1 MAEARAQIKFFGRK
15 CGRKVKS
22 QLMADSTRTREVKL
36 WCALAIWAA
45 LLLTGVL
52 VGLHMGFGGWP
63 FAAAMAVCGVLL
75 ADLLLP
81 AAPRVSEQIF
91 VWCLGR
97 GALTVVV
104 PLGAFVIY
112 ALCVSRDWRAGI
124 FGSAYVLVPTLLLA
138 IKRWDGRPS
147 LLDYAAVL
155 IVWLPVEFHWMYHL
169 FPYPPPL
176 THTLTILLAVNAGL
190 ASFVFTREF
199 PGIGYAVDWR
209 RGFSSVIGV
218 SLALFTVIAI
228 PVGEAI
234 GFIHWDPSLSR
245 LRSLP
250 LFAVGIF
257 VFTAWPE
264 EFLFRGLLQN
274 LLARSF
280 RNQWLGLIVAAVIF
294 GLSHILHAPFPNWKY
309 VILATIAGIFYGL
322 AWMKTGSLLPGA
334 IVHGCVDVLWHLL
347 FR

>member
-1 MAEARAQIKFFGRK
+1 MADARAQIKFFGRK

-22 QLMADSTRTREVKL
+22 RLMAESRRTHELNL
-36 WCALAIWAA
+36 WGVLAIWAA

-63 FAAAMAVCGVLL
+63 FVWEIAVCSILL
-75 ADLLLP
+75 AGLLLP
-81 AAPRVSEQIF
+81 AAPRASEQILA
-91 VWCLGR
+91 WSHGS
-97 GALTVVV
+97 GALTVLV
-104 PLGAFVIY
+104 PLAAFVIY
-112 ALCVSRDWRAGI
+112 TLCVSRDWRAGI
-124 FGSAYVLVPTLLLA
+124 AGSAYVLTPTLLLA
-138 IKRWDGRPS
+138 IKRSDGRAS

-155 IVWLPVEFHWMYHL
+155 IVWLPVEFRWMYHL

-190 ASFVFTREF
+190 AAFVFTREF
-199 PGIGYAVDWR
+199 PGIGYAIEWR
-209 RGFSSVIGV
+209 RSFAGAIGV
-218 SLALFTVIAI
+218 NLALFSVIAI
-228 PVGEAI
+228 PLAEAI

-280 RNQWLGLIVAAVIF
+280 RNQWVGLIVAAAIF
-294 GLSHILHAPFPNWKY
+294 GFSHILHAPFPNWKY

-322 AWMKTGSLLPGA
+322 AWMKTGSLLPSA

>member
-1 MAEARAQIKFFGRK
+1 MAESR
-15 CGRKVKS
+15 
-22 QLMADSTRTREVKL
+22 RTHELKL
-36 WCALAIWAA
+36 WCVAAVWTA

-52 VGLHMGFGGWP
+52 VGLHMGFSGWP
-63 FAAAMAVCGVLL
+63 FASAITVCGILL
-75 ADLLLP
+75 AGLILP
-81 AAPRVSEQIF
+81 AAPGVSKQIIA
-91 VWCLGR
+91 WSRGS
-97 GALTVVV
+97 GALTVLV

-112 ALCVSRDWRAGI
+112 ALFVSRDWRAGI
-124 FGSAYVLVPTLLLA
+124 AGSAYVLAPTLLLA
-138 IKRWDGRPS
+138 IKRSDGRAS
-147 LLDYAAVL
+147 LFDYAAVL
-155 IVWLPVEFHWMYHL
+155 IVWLPAEFRWMYYL

-176 THTLTILLAVNAGL
+176 THTLTILLAINSGL
-190 ASFVFTREF
+190 AAFVFTREF
-199 PGIGYAVDWR
+199 PGIGYAVEWR
-209 RGFSSVIGV
+209 RGFAGAIGV
-218 SLALFTVIAI
+218 NFALFTVIAI
-228 PVGEAI
+228 PLGEAI

-245 LRSLP
+245 LPSLP

-257 VFTAWPE
+257 VFTGWPE

-280 RNQWLGLIVAAVIF
+280 RNQWVGLIVAAVIF
-294 GLSHILHAPFPNWKY
+294 GFSHILHAPFPNWKY